1 MKKYD
6 PNCVFC
12 KIAEKVIPS
21 TIIYEDDYVM
31 AFLDIS
37 PVTYGHTLV
46 IPKEHFD
53 TYLSTPKEIVH
64 KAFDLAQR
72 IGQVQIKQLGA
83 KGVNIL
89 TNCYEAAG
97 QAIPHFHIHVI
108 PRYEAN
114 DGFKLEMKEL
124 KNVNLPALAQ
134 ELKVSLK

>member
-53 TYLSTPKEIVH
+53 TCLSTPKEIIH

-124 KNVNLPALAQ
+124 KNVNLPALAE
-134 ELKVSLK
+134 ELKETLN